1 VVAEGKLKP
10 KFDFTR
16 KLFTAVFA
24 VLLLASF
31 SFGQYVRT
39 DLVANQKGVAP
50 NTDTNLLNGW
60 GLVSTATSPY
70 WASDNGSGF
79 STLYRA
85 NGAPVS
91 LVVDIPAAPSSPEGT
106 LGTPTG
112 IVANISPNAND
123 FVVSQNGKSGK
134 AAFIFATLDG
144 TISGWNPTVGAG
156 PGPTGGN
163 SHATLAK
170 DRSDVGAIYSGLA
183 IGSNNGQFL
192 LYAADDGPNRRIDV
206 FDSSFNL
213 VTLSPDAFSDP
224 QIPNTYAPYGIQNID
239 GDIWVTYTALNK
251 GQGGFV
257 DRFGPDGVLKMHG
270 AAHGPLH
277 SPWGLAKA
285 PADFGPL
292 SNAILVSNNT
302 ARGRI
307 NAFDPNT
314 GEFIGPMLDTNGV
327 PLEIEQIWAIQF
339 GRDTAANGLHNQLFF
354 TAGPSEYANGGFGM
368 ITLAPQ

>member
-1 VVAEGKLKP
+1 LKP
-10 KFDFTR
+10 KFDFAR
-16 KLFTAVFA
+16 KLLSAAFV
-24 VLLLASF
+24 VLLLTSF
-31 SFGQYVRT
+31 GLGQYVRT
-39 DLVANQKGVAP
+39 DLVANQPGVALHADP
-50 NTDTNLLNGW
+50 NLRNGW
-60 GLVSTATSPY
+60 GLVSTASSPY
-70 WASDNGSGF
+70 WVSDNDSGF
-79 STLYRA
+79 STLYQA
-85 NGAPVS
+85 SGQVVS
-91 LVVDIPAAPSSPEGT
+91 LVVSIPPATGSPART

-112 IVANISPNAND
+112 IVANISPNATD
-123 FVVSQNGKSGK
+123 FVVSENGKSGK

-144 TISGWNPTVGAG
+144 TISGWNFVVGAG
-156 PGPTGGN
+156 PGGNGGN
-163 SHATLAK
+163 SHATLAA
-170 DRSDVGAIYSGLA
+170 DRSGVGASYSGLA
-183 IGSNNGQFL
+183 IGSNNGEFL

-206 FDSSFNL
+206 FDSNFHL

-224 QIPNTYAPYGIQNID
+224 QIPNTFAPYGIQNID

-257 DRFGPDGVLKMHG
+257 DHFGPDGVLKMHG

-285 PADFGPL
+285 PPDFGPL

-327 PLEIEQIWAIQF
+327 PIEVEQIWAIQF
-339 GRDTAANGLHNQLFF
+339 GRDKPANGNHNQLFF

-368 ITLAPQ
+368 IALAPQ